1 MIAALLI
8 IPVAAHAQTLA
19 SITGVARDT
28 SGAVLPG
35 VTVEAAS
42 PALIEKVRVVVTDS
56 NGQYRIEQLRP
67 GEYTVTFSLAGF
79 SNVRRVGIELAGS
92 FTATVNADMAVGAV
106 EETIT
111 VTGETPVV
119 DVSNTIQQ
127 RVIDR
132 DTIDLIPAGRDIYNM
147 AAATIPGV
155 ISTARDV
162 GGVNPERTTTPGS
175 IAIHGSISGDQQM
188 FQNGI
193 AMMATASSS
202 FGLGGQHNNAG
213 TQEVTFD
220 TSAGSA
226 EFSTGGVRI
235 NVVPR
240 DGGNTL
246 LRHPLLPVHQQRF
259 VGQQHHR

>member
-1 MIAALLI
+1 MLRVRSALVAIAALLI

-67 GEYTVTFSLAGF
+67 GVYTVTFSLAGF

-92 FTATVNADMAVGAV
+92 FTATVNGDMAVGGV

-111 VTGETPVV
+111 VTGETPIV

-132 DTIDLIPAGRDIYNM
+132 DPIDLIPA
-147 AAATIPGV
+147 AAASPGAGRAG
-155 ISTARDV
+155 STAH
-162 GGVNPERTTTPGS
+162 RTRCP
-175 IAIHGSISGDQQM
+175 A
-188 FQNGI
+188 
-193 AMMATASSS
+193 
-202 FGLGGQHNNAG
+202 
-213 TQEVTFD
+213 
-220 TSAGSA
+220 
-226 EFSTGGVRI
+226 
-235 NVVPR
+235 
-240 DGGNTL
+240 
-246 LRHPLLPVHQQRF
+246 
-259 VGQQHHR
+259 